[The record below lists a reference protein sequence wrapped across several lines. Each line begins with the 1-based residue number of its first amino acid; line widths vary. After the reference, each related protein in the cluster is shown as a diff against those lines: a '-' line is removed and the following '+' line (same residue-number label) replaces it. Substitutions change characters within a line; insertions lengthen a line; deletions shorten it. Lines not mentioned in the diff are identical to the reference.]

1 MSKQRYKQIQTFL
14 KVSDH
19 LTEKKTDPLTKC
31 RFLTEYIRRK
41 CMKLWQP
48 RHHIS
53 IDERMVAD
61 KGRCSFRQYI
71 KDKPTKWGM
80 KLWVLADSSNGYTCN
95 FKVYLGRKIHSKF
108 GLAYDVVMN
117 LCKHLY
123 NQGYKLF
130 MDYFN
135 TSVQLFIDLLSKKIS
150 ACGTMICN
158 RKGFPAE

>member
-1 MSKQRYKQIQTFL
+1 
-14 KVSDH
+14 
-19 LTEKKTDPLTKC
+19 
-31 RFLTEYIRRK
+31 
-41 CMKLWQP
+41 
-48 RHHIS
+48 
-53 IDERMVAD
+53 MVAD
-61 KGRCSFRQYI
+61 KGRYSFRQYI

-130 MDYFN
+130 MDNFY